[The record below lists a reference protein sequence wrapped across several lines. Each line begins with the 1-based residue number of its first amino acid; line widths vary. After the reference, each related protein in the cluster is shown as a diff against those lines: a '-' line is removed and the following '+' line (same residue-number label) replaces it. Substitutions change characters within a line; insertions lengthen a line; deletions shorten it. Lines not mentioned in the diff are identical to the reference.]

1 MGALRSRRSASH
13 TPYRTQRRRPL
24 KTWLSAGLVALL
36 VLAGVLIHFALTPIA
51 VKEADRTLTVAP
63 GASLKKV
70 ARELRDKGMLR
81 ETLRLVWLGRLSGH
95 ASGLKAGIYELPE
108 KITPLRLL
116 EKFTRGEF
124 SQAEITFI
132 EGWAFR
138 QIREALNQHPGVKH
152 DTAQLSD
159 RQLLERLGVRDEHPE
174 GLFFPDTYH
183 FAKGASDTQ
192 ILHTAHR
199 TLASILADS
208 WAKRSEGL
216 PFETPYQ
223 ALIMAS
229 IVEKETGR
237 REDRPLIAAVFVN
250 RLRKHMLL
258 QTDPTVIYGLGE
270 RFDGNLR
277 RVHLDT
283 DGPYNSYTRTG
294 LPPTPIAAAGRESIE
309 AALHPATSSALY
321 FVARG
326 DGTSAFSDSLEQ
338 HNRAVQRYQLR
349 R

>member
-1 MGALRSRRSASH
+1 MGALRSRRWANR
-13 TPYRTQRRRPL
+13 TRYRTQGRRPA
-24 KTWLSAGLVALL
+24 KTWLTAGLL
-36 VLAGVLIHFALTPIA
+36 VLLALAGVIIHFAVTPVTI
-51 VKEADRTLTVAP
+51 KEGDRTVTVAP
-63 GASLKKV
+63 GTSLKKV
-70 ARELRDKGMLR
+70 ARELRDKGILP
-81 ETLRLVWLGRLSGH
+81 EAQRLVWLGRLSGH
-95 ASGLKAGIYELPE
+95 ASGIKAGIYELPE

-132 EGWAFR
+132 EGWTFR
-138 QIREALNQHPGVKH
+138 QMREVLNQHPGIRH
-152 DTAQLSD
+152 DTADLSD

-192 ILHTAHR
+192 VLQTAYR
-199 TLASILADS
+199 TMASILSES

-216 PFETPYQ
+216 PFETAYQ

-237 REDRPLIAAVFVN
+237 RADRPMIASVFVN

-277 RVHLDT
+277 RVHLET
-283 DGPYNSYTRTG
+283 DGPYNTYTRTG

-309 AALHPATSSALY
+309 ATLHPAASSALY

-326 DGTSAFSDSLEQ
+326 DGTSAFSDSLNE

>member
-1 MGALRSRRSASH
+1 MWSA
-13 TPYRTQRRRPL
+13 
-24 KTWLSAGLVALL
+24 KFWLSAGLVPLL
-36 VLAGVLIHFALTPIA
+36 AAAGVLILFAVTPLTIR
-51 VKEADRTLTVAP
+51 EADRTITVAP
-63 GASLKKV
+63 GTSLKKV
-70 ARELRDKGMLR
+70 ARELRDKGVLP

-95 ASGLKAGIYELPE
+95 ASGIKAGIYELPE

-132 EGWAFR
+132 EGWTFR
-138 QIREALNQHPGVKH
+138 QMREVLNQHPRVWH
-152 DTAQLSD
+152 DTAELSD
-159 RQLLERLGVRDEHPE
+159 RQLLDRIGVRDEHPE

-192 ILHTAHR
+192 ILQTAHR
-199 TLASILADS
+199 TMAAILAES
-208 WAKRSEGL
+208 WSKRSECL

-237 REDRPLIAAVFVN
+237 REDRPMIAAVFVN

-258 QTDPTVIYGLGE
+258 QTDPTVIYGLGA

-283 DGPYNSYTRTG
+283 DGPYNTYTRAG

-309 AALHPATSSALY
+309 ATLHPAASSALY
-321 FVARG
+321 FVSRG
-326 DGTSAFSDSLEQ
+326 DGTSAFSDSLNE
-338 HNRAVQRYQLR
+338 HNRAVQRYQPR